1 MDQVLLMTF
10 HGTKANLTR
19 QTNRLTYLKSTVKR
33 LAGSYNFLQN
43 QIITENN
50 HDKVIDDLG
59 FYLCSKEISLVTLKQ
74 IQRMAA
80 IRWHMWT
87 GHHAFSRA
95 RSPRGLRAP
104 VHR

>member
-33 LAGSYNFLQN
+33 LAGSHNFLQN

-80 IRWHMWT
+80 ISM
-87 GHHAFSRA
+87 A
-95 RSPRGLRAP
+95 
-104 VHR
+104 